1 VVNLVEPKRTKDRGL
16 CCGAGGGRMF
26 MEERQGKRINVERT
40 EELLATGA
48 DTIAV
53 ACPFC
58 MTMISDG
65 VKTAQS
71 EVPVLDIA
79 EVVAE
84 QLAT

>member
-1 VVNLVEPKRTKDRGL
+1 
-16 CCGAGGGRMF
+16 MF
-26 MEERQGKRINVERT
+26 MEERVGKRINVERT

-65 VKTAQS
+65 VKATQS
-71 EVPVLDIA
+71 DVPVFDIA
-79 EVVAE
+79 EVVAQ
-84 QLAT
+84 QLQ